1 MPKKPISA
9 TAVLTMMDKL
19 HREAQSPSIP
29 PNYIVG
35 TKFADFSANDVER
48 AIERFASI
56 VGFLAERTKT
66 QGRKMSAVHKETP
79 MGRVQVSKEKFVTS
93 TGRKGSSD
101 MKVVL
106 DGRFVA
112 VEIKFGKDTQK
123 VDQKKYQADVE
134 KSGGMYIIVKCFE
147 DFLIWYV
154 ARYGRPEIMQKA
166 IDRLKQK

>member
-1 MPKKPISA
+1 
-9 TAVLTMMDKL
+9 MDKL
-19 HREAQSPSIP
+19 HRESKSPSIP

-35 TKFADFSANDVER
+35 TKFVEKSANDVER

-66 QGRKMSAVHKETP
+66 QGRKMSAVHKETT

-106 DGRFVA
+106 DGRFIA

-123 VDQKKYQADVE
+123 ADQKKYQADVE
-134 KSGGMYIIVKCFE
+134 RNGGIYLIIHTFE
-147 DFLIWYV
+147 EFLIWYV
-154 ARYGRPEIMQKA
+154 KRYGRPEIMQLA
-166 IDRLKQK
+166 IDKLKG